1 MGLEMKRSVMALFA
15 FTLATTANGA
25 RAQGAPSSAPS
36 ISVSAT
42 GEAHVS
48 PDRATIFIG
57 VQSRGATAAAAGAD
71 NARRQKAVLDTLRA
85 LGISGDRV
93 STMNYNVAPEMQYSP
108 NNSPPPRV
116 VAYTVTNT
124 VRAEITRIEDVGR
137 IIDAV
142 LGKGANELSSLQF
155 YSSKADSARRAALA
169 AAVANARADAEALA
183 RAAGGSLGPLA
194 EISAGEPPI
203 RPIPMPMAKLA
214 AQAATPIEPGQQTIS
229 ATVSV
234 RWIFQ
239 R

>member
-1 MGLEMKRSVMALFA
+1 MTRSVVLMFALS
-15 FTLATTANGA
+15 LAVMGSRGSAQTT
-25 RAQGAPSSAPS
+25 QSAPPF

-42 GEAHVS
+42 GEAHVN
-48 PDRATIFIG
+48 PDRATIFVG

-71 NARRQKAVLDTLRA
+71 NARRQRAVLDTLRA

-93 STMNYNVAPEMQYSP
+93 STMNYNVSPEIQYSP
-108 NNSPPPRV
+108 NNSAPPKV
-116 VAYTVTNT
+116 VGYTVTNT
-124 VRAEITRIEDVGR
+124 VRAEITRLDDVGR
-137 IIDAV
+137 VIDAV

-183 RAAGGSLGPLA
+183 RAAGGSLGQLA
-194 EISAGEPPI
+194 EISSGEPPV
-203 RPIPMPMAKLA
+203 RPIAMPMAKLA
-214 AQAATPIEPGQQTIS
+214 AQAATPIEPGQQTVE

-234 RWIFQ
+234 RWVFISG

>member
-1 MGLEMKRSVMALFA
+1 MKRSLVAVLALGCA
-15 FTLATTANGA
+15 MVA
-25 RAQGAPSSAPS
+25 RAALAQTTPSSAPS

-42 GEAHVS
+42 GEAYVN
-48 PDRATIFIG
+48 PDRATIFVG
-57 VQSRGATAAAAGAD
+57 VQSRGATATAAAAD
-71 NARRQKAVLDTLRA
+71 NARRQRSILDTLRA

-93 STMNYNVAPEMQYSP
+93 STMNYNVAPEVQYSP
-108 NNSPPPRV
+108 NNAAAPKV
-116 VAYTVTNT
+116 IGYTVTNT
-124 VRAEITRIEDVGR
+124 VRAEINRIEDVGR

-183 RAAGGSLGPLA
+183 RAAGGSLGSLA
-194 EISAGEPPI
+194 EISTGEPPI
-203 RPIPMPMAKLA
+203 RPIAMPMARLA
-214 AQAATPIEPGQQTIS
+214 AQAATPIEPGQQTVT
-229 ATVSV
+229 ATVSI

>member
-1 MGLEMKRSVMALFA
+1 MRRSVVVMFA
-15 FTLATTANGA
+15 MLLSGLGGRGSAQTT
-25 RAQGAPSSAPS
+25 SSLPPY

-42 GEAHVS
+42 GEAHVT
-48 PDRATIFIG
+48 PDRATIFVG

-71 NARRQKAVLDTLRA
+71 NARRQRAVLDTLRA

-93 STMNYNVAPEMQYSP
+93 STMNYNVSPDIQYSP
-108 NNSPPPRV
+108 NNSAPPKV
-116 VAYTVTNT
+116 VGYTVTNT
-124 VRAEITRIEDVGR
+124 VRAEITRLEDVGR
-137 IIDAV
+137 VIDAV

-169 AAVANARADAEALA
+169 TAVANARADAEALA

-194 EISAGEPPI
+194 EISSGEPPI
-203 RPIPMPMAKLA
+203 RPIAMPMAKLA
-214 AQAATPIEPGQQTIS
+214 AQAATPIEPGQQTVS

-234 RWIFQ
+234 RWVFVS

>member
-1 MGLEMKRSVMALFA
+1 MGLEMRRTLVTMLALG
-15 FTLATTANGA
+15 LATGA
-25 RAQGAPSSAPS
+25 HVGSAQTAQGSTPS

-42 GEAHVS
+42 GEAHVT
-48 PDRATIFIG
+48 PDRATIFVG

-108 NNSPPPRV
+108 NNSAPPKV

-194 EISAGEPPI
+194 EISTGEPPI
-203 RPIPMPMAKLA
+203 RPIAMPMAKLA
-214 AQAATPIEPGQQTIS
+214 AQAATPIEPGQQTIA
-229 ATVSV
+229 ATVSI